1 MIYCVDTS
9 SLIAAW
15 HERYPIEN
23 FPKFW
28 ARVDG
33 LIEEKRIVSPIDV
46 FLETKKRS
54 AELHGWL
61 KSRKAD
67 VFLELDD
74 AVQNEAANVLMRF
87 PRLVG
92 EKKLNTS
99 ADPFVIALALVLEG
113 TCRYRG
119 ETYRKRP
126 NTSHPGR
133 VCSVW
138 SGVQVTHRD
147 DPHRKVGCRMTG
159 IYRSL

>member
-1 MIYCVDTS
+1 M
-9 SLIAAW
+9 IAAW

-28 ARVDG
+28 DRVDG

-46 FLETKKRS
+46 FLETRKRS

-67 VFLELDD
+67 VFLEMND

-99 ADPFVIALALVLEG
+99 ADPFVIALALVLELTVVTEEKPTG
-113 TCRYRG
+113 NDRI
-119 ETYRKRP
+119 P
-126 NTSHPGR
+126 HIPD
-133 VCSVW
+133 VCAAF
-138 SGVQVTHRD
+138 GVECKSLIEMIRTEKWV
-147 DPHRKVGCRMTG
+147 VG
-159 IYRSL
+159 

>member
-1 MIYCVDTS
+1 MIYCIDTS

-28 ARVDG
+28 DRVDG

-46 FLETKKRS
+46 FLETRKRS

-67 VFLELDD
+67 VFLEMND

-99 ADPFVIALALVLEG
+99 ADPFVIALALVLELTVVTEEKPTG
-113 TCRYRG
+113 NDRI
-119 ETYRKRP
+119 P
-126 NTSHPGR
+126 HIPD
-133 VCSVW
+133 VCAAF
-138 SGVQVTHRD
+138 GVECKSLIEMIRTEKWV
-147 DPHRKVGCRMTG
+147 VG
-159 IYRSL
+159 

>member
-1 MIYCVDTS
+1 MIYCIDTS

-28 ARVDG
+28 DRVDG
-33 LIEEKRIVSPIDV
+33 LIFEKRMVSPIEV
-46 FLETKKRS
+46 FFETKKRS
-54 AELHGWL
+54 DELHMWL

-74 AVQNEAANVLMRF
+74 AVQNEAAKVLARF

-99 ADPFVIALALVLEG
+99 ADPFVIALALVQGVPVVTEEKPTG
-113 TCRYRG
+113 SDRI
-119 ETYRKRP
+119 P
-126 NTSHPGR
+126 HIPD
-133 VCSVW
+133 VCAAY
-138 SGVQVTHRD
+138 GVECKTLIDMIRTEKWV
-147 DPHRKVGCRMTG
+147 VG
-159 IYRSL
+159 

>member
-1 MIYCVDTS
+1 MIYWIDTS

-28 ARVDG
+28 DRVDG
-33 LIEEKRIVSPIDV
+33 LIFEKRLVSPIEV
-46 FLETKKRS
+46 FFETKKRS
-54 AELHGWL
+54 EELHIWL

-74 AVQNEAANVLMRF
+74 AVQNEATKVLARF

-99 ADPFVIALALVLEG
+99 ADPFVIALALVHGGPVVTEEKPTG
-113 TCRYRG
+113 GDRI
-119 ETYRKRP
+119 P
-126 NTSHPGR
+126 HIPD
-133 VCSVW
+133 VCAAF
-138 SGVQVTHRD
+138 GVECMSLIDMIRSEKWV
-147 DPHRKVGCRMTG
+147 VG
-159 IYRSL
+159 